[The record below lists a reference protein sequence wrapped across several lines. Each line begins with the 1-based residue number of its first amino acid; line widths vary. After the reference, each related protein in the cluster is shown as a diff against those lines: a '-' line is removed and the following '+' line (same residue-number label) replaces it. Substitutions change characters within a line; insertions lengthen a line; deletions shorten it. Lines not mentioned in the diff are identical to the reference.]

1 MTVPSAIKCEDMYRP
16 VPFGS
21 GARNRAPQHGI
32 RRHKVPSTE
41 RAWLYTLVW
50 EHGNGMDT
58 TAGTRAGLDLS
69 GPDDTLLLSRTRLV
83 HALWLT
89 GEFYA
94 YYVDAGSDS

>member
-58 TAGTRAGLDLS
+58 TAGTPARLDLS
-69 GPDDTLLLSRTRLV
+69 GPDDTRRLSRTRLV
-83 HALWLT
+83 PARCRPGECHANFVHACS
-89 GEFYA
+89 E
-94 YYVDAGSDS
+94 